1 MDSINPCYIPRNH
14 IIEEVLMA
22 AMNNDLSELNKFIKI
37 LENPFKEISKYQEYA
52 STPLNSDSNYVTY
65 CGT

>member
-1 MDSINPCYIPRNH
+1 
-14 IIEEVLMA
+14 MA

-37 LENPFKEISKYQEYA
+37 LENPFKEITEYEEYA
-52 STPLNSDSNYVTY
+52 SPQLNSDSNYVTY

>member
-1 MDSINPCYIPRNH
+1 MNNINPCYIPRNH
-14 IIEEVLMA
+14 IVEEVLMS

-37 LENPFKEISKYQEYA
+37 LENPFKEITEYEEYA
-52 STPLNSDSNYVTY
+52 SPQLNSDSNYVTY